1 MSHTY
6 SPGATLAGVSR
17 TSPPRPRRPEDRGAG
32 LGVSVRLRTARLSLG
47 GPARP
52 EGRERRKSAS
62 PHALPH
68 RAPRGQAGGGGA
80 RRDAR
85 RLARA
90 RRGLRHLGRRRVALG
105 GACGGQ
111 SRSAPGRGTSQRPY
125 KAAKAKP
132 FSRLQK
138 QSPSRLQTDTPSPP
152 RHGGEYPDTPSP
164 GRPRSQRR
172 GGLKQGRGAA
182 AQPRR
187 PHRMQ

>member
-1 MSHTY
+1 M
-6 SPGATLAGVSR
+6 SR

-105 GACGGQ
+105 GA
-111 SRSAPGRGTSQRPY
+111 SAVQPRAEARRNGPT
-125 KAAKAKP
+125 
-132 FSRLQK
+132 RLQK
-138 QSPSRLQTDTPSPP
+138 QSPFQGCRSKAPQGCKRIP
-152 RHGGEYPDTPSP
+152 H
-164 GRPRSQRR
+164 RPRGTGASIRILHRPVAR
-172 GGLKQGRGAA
+172 GRNGWVG
-182 AQPRR
+182 
-187 PHRMQ
+187 